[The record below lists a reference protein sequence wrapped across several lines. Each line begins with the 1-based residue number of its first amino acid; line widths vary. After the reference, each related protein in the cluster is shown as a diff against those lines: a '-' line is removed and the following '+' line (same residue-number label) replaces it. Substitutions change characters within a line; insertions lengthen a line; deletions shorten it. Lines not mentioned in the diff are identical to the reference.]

1 MEEFL
6 STELIKI
13 KDYKLELGTLI
24 VLVIF
29 IALVVGILKLL
40 KKLIYRSNRLKTGEK
55 FSINKIVRYITYA
68 IAFLIVL
75 RIAGFDISVLL
86 AGSAAL
92 LVGIGF
98 GLQNIFNDF
107 ISGIILL
114 LDGSLKV
121 DDIVEVNGRIYLVE
135 EIRFRTTTVIG
146 RDENYVILPNSEL
159 TRNNVVNWTYN
170 KKASRFQIDIG
181 VAYST
186 NVAELMELLKEV
198 AKSTPRVLEIPAPF
212 VRFADYGESSLR
224 FGVYFYTHDIFRAEH
239 IKSLM
244 RVEIFKQLSAKGIQI
259 PYPQRVVHFKK
270 DEGTN
275 LQ

>member
-1 MEEFL
+1 MEDFL
-6 STELIKI
+6 SIELFSI
-13 KDYKLELGTLI
+13 KDYKLDIGTLI
-24 VLVIF
+24 ALAIF
-29 IALVVGILKLL
+29 ITIVAGVLKIV
-40 KKLIYRSNRLKTGEK
+40 KKVIYRSNKLNTGEK
-55 FSINKIVRYITYA
+55 FSINKIVRYIAYA
-68 IAFLIVL
+68 IAFIIGL

-98 GLQNIFNDF
+98 GLQHIFNDF

-181 VAYST
+181 VDYST
-186 NVAELMELLKEV
+186 NVPELMELLKEV
-198 AKSTPRVLEIPAPF
+198 AKSPPRVLETPEPF
-212 VRFADYGESSLR
+212 VRFSDYGESSLR
-224 FGVYFYTHDIFRAEH
+224 FGVYFYTHEIFRAEH

-244 RVEIFKQLSAKGIQI
+244 RVEIYKELSARGIKI
-259 PYPQRVVHFKK
+259 PFPQRVVHFKK
-270 DEGTN
+270 DEEEKI
-275 LQ
+275 

>member
-24 VLVIF
+24 VLVLF
-29 IALVVGILKLL
+29 IALVAGVLKLA
-40 KKLIYRSNRLKTGEK
+40 KKLIYRSSRLKTGEK
-55 FSINKIVRYITYA
+55 FSINKIVRYITYGV
-68 IAFLIVL
+68 AFIIVL

-98 GLQNIFNDF
+98 GLQHIFNDF

-170 KKASRFQIDIG
+170 KKASRFQVDIG

-186 NVAELMELLKEV
+186 NVFELMELLKEV
-198 AKSTPRVLEIPAPF
+198 AKSTPRVLETPEPF

-244 RVEIFKQLSAKGIQI
+244 RIEMFKQLTARGIKI
-259 PYPQRVVHFKK
+259 PFPQRVVHFKK
-270 DEGTN
+270 DEGKG
-275 LQ
+275 Q

>member
-1 MEEFL
+1 M
-6 STELIKI
+6 
-13 KDYKLELGTLI
+13 
-24 VLVIF
+24 
-29 IALVVGILKLL
+29 
-40 KKLIYRSNRLKTGEK
+40 
-55 FSINKIVRYITYA
+55 RYITYGV
-68 IAFLIVL
+68 AFIITL

-146 RDENYVILPNSEL
+146 CDENYVILPNSEL
-159 TRNNVVNWTYN
+159 TRNKVVNWTFN

-186 NVAELMELLKEV
+186 NVTELMELLKEV
-198 AKSTPRVLEIPAPF
+198 AKSTPRVLEMPEPF

-244 RVEIFKQLSAKGIQI
+244 RIEIFKQLSARGINI
-259 PYPQRVVHFKK
+259 PFPQRVVHFKK
-270 DEGTN
+270 DECKG
-275 LQ
+275 Q

>member
-1 MEEFL
+1 MEDFL
-6 STELIKI
+6 SIELFSI
-13 KDYKLELGTLI
+13 KDYKLDIGTLI
-24 VLVIF
+24 ALAIF
-29 IALVVGILKLL
+29 ITIVAGVLKIV
-40 KKLIYRSNRLKTGEK
+40 KKVIYRSNKLNTGEK
-55 FSINKIVRYITYA
+55 FSINKIVRYIAYA
-68 IAFLIVL
+68 IAFIIGL

-98 GLQNIFNDF
+98 GLQHIFNDF

-181 VAYST
+181 VDYST
-186 NVAELMELLKEV
+186 NVPELMELLKEV
-198 AKSTPRVLEIPAPF
+198 AKSPPRVLETPEPF
-212 VRFADYGESSLR
+212 VRFSDYGESSLR
-224 FGVYFYTHDIFRAEH
+224 FGVYFYTHEIFRAEH

-244 RVEIFKQLSAKGIQI
+244 RVEVFKELTARGIKI
-259 PYPQRVVHFKK
+259 PFPQRVVHFKK
-270 DEGTN
+270 DEKEEH
-275 LQ
+275 

>member
-13 KDYKLELGTLI
+13 KDYRLELGTLI

-29 IALVVGILKLL
+29 IAVVAGVLKLV

-98 GLQNIFNDF
+98 GLQHIFNDF

-186 NVAELMELLKEV
+186 NVTELMELLKEV
-198 AKSTPRVLEIPAPF
+198 VQKRSCE
-212 VRFADYGESSLR
+212 GWQLR
-224 FGVYFYTHDIFRAEH
+224 CP
-239 IKSLM
+239 LC
-244 RVEIFKQLSAKGIQI
+244 
-259 PYPQRVVHFKK
+259 QRLLPV
-270 DEGTN
+270 T
-275 LQ
+275 L

>member
-29 IALVVGILKLL
+29 IVVLVGVLKLV
-40 KKLIYRSNRLKTGEK
+40 KKLIYRSKRLNTGEK
-55 FSINKIVRYITYA
+55 FSLNKIVRYIIYA
-68 IAFLIVL
+68 IAFIIIL

-98 GLQNIFNDF
+98 GLQNIFSDF

-114 LDGSLKV
+114 LDGALKV

-186 NVAELMELLKEV
+186 NVVELMELLKEV
-198 AKSTPRVLEIPAPF
+198 AKSTPRVLESPEPF
-212 VRFADYGESSLR
+212 VRFSDYGESSLR

-244 RVEIFKQLSAKGIQI
+244 RVEIFKQLSARGIKI
-259 PYPQRVVHFKK
+259 PYPQRVVHFRNDK
-270 DEGTN
+270 ERN
-275 LQ
+275 H

>member
-24 VLVIF
+24 VLVLF
-29 IALVVGILKLL
+29 IALVAGVLKLV
-40 KKLIYRSNRLKTGEK
+40 KKLIYRSNRLKRGEK
-55 FSINKIVRYITYA
+55 FSINKIVRYITYGVA
-68 IAFLIVL
+68 FIIAL

-159 TRNNVVNWTYN
+159 TRNKVVNWTFN

-186 NVAELMELLKEV
+186 NVTELMELLKEV
-198 AKSTPRVLEIPAPF
+198 AKSTPRVLKCPRLLF
-212 VRFADYGESSLR
+212 VLPIMANRRFALEYISIR
-224 FGVYFYTHDIFRAEH
+224 AIFLEQN
-239 IKSLM
+239 I
-244 RVEIFKQLSAKGIQI
+244 
-259 PYPQRVVHFKK
+259 
-270 DEGTN
+270 
-275 LQ
+275 